1 MTEGLRPIH
10 LLPAREYVASA
21 LRDAILGRKLPI
33 NEPLTLDTV
42 SKMLNVSKTPVREAF
57 QILERDGLIKLIPN
71 KGALIQEITSKD
83 ITDSYELR
91 VVLECAAVEQICL
104 KEKPIDSIR
113 EAVEELED
121 MRRRM
126 DYQEFANNNLRFH
139 QAIWYACGNERL
151 QSTVQ
156 QLCSG
161 LNLTREDAST
171 ESVSIVYDQHKALL
185 DALERRDVEASKETM
200 KNHILRTM
208 NIVLERLNV

>member
-1 MTEGLRPIH
+1 MNEGLRPIH

-21 LRDAILGRKLPI
+21 LRDAILDRKLPI

-91 VVLECAAVEQICL
+91 VILECAAVEQICL
-104 KEKPIDSIR
+104 KERPIDSIR
-113 EAVEELED
+113 KAVDELKD

-126 DYQEFANNNLRFH
+126 DYQEFSNNNLRFH
-139 QAIWYACGNERL
+139 QAIWHACGNERL

-161 LNLTREDAST
+161 LNLTREDTST

-185 DALERRDVEASKETM
+185 DALERRDVEAAKETM

-208 NIVLERLNV
+208 NIVLERLNA